1 MMGNSTAGC
10 YIGKRVSIRWVT
22 KLEVQM
28 DKNCKESVTFT
39 YFVSRNDNWKSKWKC
54 TMWMHKHKVKH
65 RTRGTQ
71 GHELYFAYLPLVAVR
86 DPATSE
92 VWRCF
97 GFPVEASLDSG
108 SDSAKTVSALQHRP
122 GHMDS
127 PLRWN
132 RKGQNRFFF
141 FFENLNRLFQLH

>member
-1 MMGNSTAGC
+1 
-10 YIGKRVSIRWVT
+10 
-22 KLEVQM
+22 
-28 DKNCKESVTFT
+28 
-39 YFVSRNDNWKSKWKC
+39 
-54 TMWMHKHKVKH
+54 MWMHKHKVKH

-108 SDSAKTVSALQHRP
+108 SDSAQKVSARP
-122 GHMDS
+122 WSYGFS
-127 PLRWN
+127 FALKQERA
-132 RKGQNRFFF
+132 QNK
-141 FFENLNRLFQLH
+141 LF